1 MERVNLMPDFC
12 QLKHTPITDAVYDH
26 QSLAQRISEHLELY
40 GLSKMANKTKW

>member
-12 QLKHTPITDAVYDH
+12 QLKHTPITDAVYD
-26 QSLAQRISEHLELY
+26 QKISEHLELY